1 LKYNAN
7 LCHNGNILKDW
18 ELRTLYAYKAVL
30 KYCRNK
36 SKNSPL
42 THQLKFRNQPTTL
55 TNFLTIMTL
64 SQ

>member
-1 LKYNAN
+1 
-7 LCHNGNILKDW
+7 
-18 ELRTLYAYKAVL
+18 LYAYKAVL